1 MDALEE
7 MVENMELV
15 ISEYRTVL
23 RAASVKFD
31 GRQKKFMKTQEEKRL
46 HKLFNWQFRISVTN
60 RLE

>member
-31 GRQKKFMKTQEEKRL
+31 GSQKSL
-46 HKLFNWQFRISVTN
+46 
-60 RLE
+60 